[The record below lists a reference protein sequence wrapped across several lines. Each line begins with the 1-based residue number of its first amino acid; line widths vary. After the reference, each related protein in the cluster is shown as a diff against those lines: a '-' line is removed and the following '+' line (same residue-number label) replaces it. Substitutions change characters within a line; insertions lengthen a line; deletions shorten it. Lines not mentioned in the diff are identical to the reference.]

1 MDKNV
6 HYKIINPDQKRRPAI
21 NKVWSQKCNILP
33 EGMPHKLINQKR
45 QVKYM
50 VDLLNEE
57 IKKYQRKKD
66 LNRLRR
72 SRKWYLLPRRRIYIP
87 PREKNVAKNRKKC
100 ELYKRINYGYN
111 KNEWTIFRRKN
122 KKNFY
127 ENTTNE
133 KKGRLW
139 I

>member
-72 SRKWYLLPRRRIYIP
+72 SDSENGISSHVEEYISP
-87 PREKNVAKNRKKC
+87 HVKKMLQKIGKNVNH
-100 ELYKRINYGYN
+100 IN
-111 KNEWTIFRRKN
+111 I
-122 KKNFY
+122 
-127 ENTTNE
+127 
-133 KKGRLW
+133 
-139 I
+139 

>member
-72 SRKWYLLPRRRIYIP
+72 SDSENGISSHVEEYISP
-87 PREKNVAKNRKKC
+87 HVKKMLQKIGKNVNYIKESIMDITRMNG
-100 ELYKRINYGYN
+100 LYLVNLIQLLQLLNQ
-111 KNEWTIFRRKN
+111 EQ
-122 KKNFY
+122 
-127 ENTTNE
+127 
-133 KKGRLW
+133 
-139 I
+139 

>member
-72 SRKWYLLPRRRIYIP
+72 SDSENGNSSHVEEYISPHVKEGKIMDLIKIIVLLI
-87 PREKNVAKNRKKC
+87 
-100 ELYKRINYGYN
+100 
-111 KNEWTIFRRKN
+111 
-122 KKNFY
+122 
-127 ENTTNE
+127 
-133 KKGRLW
+133 
-139 I
+139 